1 MNRIVPLLAVAAMV
15 VAVSACGHQTPRA
28 AATASPAA
36 TFVQPPSVTPLIEN
50 TPSDQVTCDEFVSD
64 FDSGFAA
71 AQQNE
76 LNAWVSNTAHKV
88 DPVLVQ
94 DVNTFLS
101 ASQRGPITGDS
112 PAAMKI
118 FNDCHSIGS

>member
-1 MNRIVPLLAVAAMV
+1 L
-15 VAVSACGHQTPRA
+15 
-28 AATASPAA
+28 
-36 TFVQPPSVTPLIEN
+36 
-50 TPSDQVTCDEFVSD
+50 D
-64 FDSGFAA
+64 FNSGFAA
-71 AQQNE
+71 DQQNE

-94 DVNTFLS
+94 DVNAFLS

-112 PAAMKI
+112 PTAMKI